1 MAKTLPST
9 AVLLASFLLVAGY
22 SESGASETSAA
33 AKSSE
38 TLSFASQEAPSSVAS
53 AHSHMSQFQRFISG
67 LAEEWKSLIRRK
79 ARVTQSTAAA
89 SVQWPAWRVAR
100 DISPES
106 NQQFLADNAK
116 AAGVVVLPDGLQYRI
131 IKKGDGKTPTPE
143 DLVTVTYRA
152 SLIDGTV
159 FAGTK
164 PGETA
169 TFPTGQLIEGW
180 VEALLVMK
188 EGGEWRLF
196 VPANLGYGEEG
207 NGQAVPPNQTL
218 VFDIQLLTVGR
229 PSIAD
234 ASHPEQTARVQ

>member
-1 MAKTLPST
+1 MNR
-9 AVLLASFLLVAGY
+9 
-22 SESGASETSAA
+22 
-33 AKSSE
+33 
-38 TLSFASQEAPSSVAS
+38 
-53 AHSHMSQFQRFISG
+53 FQRLISD
-67 LAEEWKSLIRRK
+67 LTDEWKSLIRRK
-79 ARVTQSTAAA
+79 DRVAQSTAPA

-116 AAGVVVLPDGLQYRI
+116 APGVVVLPDGLQYRI

-143 DLVTVTYRA
+143 DLVTVTYRG

-159 FAGTK
+159 FAGTM

-169 TFPTGQLIEGW
+169 TFPTGQLIGGW
-180 VEALLVMK
+180 VEALLIMK

-218 VFDIQLLTVGR
+218 IFDIQLLTVGR
-229 PSIAD
+229 PNVAA